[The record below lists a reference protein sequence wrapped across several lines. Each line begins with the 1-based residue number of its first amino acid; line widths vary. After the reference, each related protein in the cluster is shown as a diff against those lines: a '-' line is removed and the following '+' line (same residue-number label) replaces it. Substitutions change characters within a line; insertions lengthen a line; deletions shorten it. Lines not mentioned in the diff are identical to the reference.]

1 MVGYGEHEPVH
12 KTAIL
17 GQTVQFDCQTHFP
30 DDIIV
35 PYVVTWSK
43 KGIKHE
49 ILYLNRTLNMV
60 KKPIYFSIAF
70 RPQRPNIGTGE
81 SAA

>member
-49 ILYLNRTLNMV
+49 ILYFYRNMV
-60 KKPIYFSIAF
+60 EEPISFSITF